1 MIQCKDIVLT
11 YLHRAINKLP
21 LTFATIMENIAK
33 QTGWNI
39 TIMASGPRPNNEG
52 KISTLMW
59 VKFAHWRYVSS

>member
-11 YLHRAINKLP
+11 YLCRAINKLP

-39 TIMASGPRPNNEG
+39 TITAGGPCPNNEG
-52 KISTLMW
+52 KISTLMS
-59 VKFAHWRYVSS
+59 VKFTHWRYV